1 MNITITAHAKFE
13 AGRRKISEK
22 LIRSVVY
29 APQQKLPSEK
39 GRVILQ
45 NIYYDK
51 NQGKDMLL
59 RVIGVETSESFK
71 VVTVYKT
78 SRIKKYWT
86 GG

>member
-1 MNITITAHAKFE
+1 MKMVITGHAVFVAGKRNI
-13 AGRRKISEK
+13 SVK
-22 LIRSVVY
+22 LIKSVVY

-51 NQGKDMLL
+51 DEGRDMLL

-71 VVTVYKT
+71 IVTVYKT
-78 SRIKKYWT
+78 SRINKYWA